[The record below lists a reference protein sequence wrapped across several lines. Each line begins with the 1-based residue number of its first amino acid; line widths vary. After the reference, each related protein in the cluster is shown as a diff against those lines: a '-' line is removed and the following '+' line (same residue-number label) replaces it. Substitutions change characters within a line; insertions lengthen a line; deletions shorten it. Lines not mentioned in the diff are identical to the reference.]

1 MKLKSALLFFVHS
14 YTEKYAIELSYIYL
28 FILTRIITMETTEML
43 RLESTVPNVNLEFYN
58 PTTDAVETKTLDDYK
73 GKWVILFF
81 YPADFTFV
89 CPTELKDLMNIAEEV
104 KKLNAELFAVSTDT
118 VFSHKRRIETE
129 LLLQKFKLPMI
140 SDRKGT
146 LSKMFGVWNSATGNS
161 ERGTFIISPD
171 GIIKSLEVVTEPIGR
186 ASNELLR
193 KINSLDFVRNNPG
206 HACPASRNIGLKT
219 LNPSIKIAGHVA
231 ESLEG

>member
-1 MKLKSALLFFVHS
+1 
-14 YTEKYAIELSYIYL
+14 
-28 FILTRIITMETTEML
+28 METTEIL
-43 RLESTVPNVNLEFYN
+43 HLESTMPNVSFDFYN
-58 PTTDAVETKTLDDYK
+58 PITDTVETKTLDDYK
-73 GKWVILFF
+73 GKRVVFFF

-104 KKLNAELFAVSTDT
+104 KKLNAELFTVSTDT

-129 LLLQKFKLPMI
+129 HLLQHFTLPMI
-140 SDRKGT
+140 SDRKGN
-146 LSKMFGVWNSATGNS
+146 LSKMFGIRNASTGNS
-161 ERGTFIISPD
+161 ERATFIISPD
-171 GIIKSLEVVTEPIGR
+171 GTIKSLEVVTEPIGR
-186 ASNELLR
+186 ASHELLR

-206 HACPASRNIGLKT
+206 HACPASWNIGLKT